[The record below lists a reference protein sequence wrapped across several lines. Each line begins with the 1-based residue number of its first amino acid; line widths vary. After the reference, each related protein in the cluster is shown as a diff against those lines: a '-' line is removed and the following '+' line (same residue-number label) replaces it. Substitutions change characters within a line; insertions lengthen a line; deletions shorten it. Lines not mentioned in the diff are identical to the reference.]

1 MLVLQAFVFIYVYWN
16 KVPVHIRKWTSRA
29 SPFPPHY
36 LSTPLT
42 IHSYVLVTGATGFIG
57 AHIVDNLLARGLKV
71 RGATRSP
78 SKAQSMLSARPNY
91 TSKLDFVIIRD
102 FEQTGVFDDAVQ
114 DIDAVIHVASVLPL
128 LPSKTQ
134 KLIEKNIN

>member
-1 MLVLQAFVFIYVYWN
+1 MKKETCPDPEMDISCAPLSPPSIYL
-16 KVPVHIRKWTSRA
+16 
-29 SPFPPHY
+29 PHSQY
-36 LSTPLT
+36 
-42 IHSYVLVTGATGFIG
+42 SYVLVTGATGFIG

-91 TSKLDFVIIRD
+91 TSKLDIVIIRD

-114 DIDAVIHVASVLPL
+114 GVDAVVHVASVLP
-128 LPSKTQ
+128 PFPFKTQ
-134 KLIEKNIN
+134 KLTVIASNIRHNGQRK

>member
-1 MLVLQAFVFIYVYWN
+1 V
-16 KVPVHIRKWTSRA
+16 R
-29 SPFPPHY
+29 PPSLFLY
-36 LSTPLT
+36 LSTTLT

-91 TSKLDFVIIRD
+91 ISKLDFVIIHD

-114 DIDAVIHVASVLPL
+114 GVDAVTAVIHVASVFPPFL
-128 LPSKTQ
+128 SKLRNSQ
-134 KLIEKNIN
+134 

>member
-1 MLVLQAFVFIYVYWN
+1 LKKKNEKRNLYTSGNGHLVRPAF
-16 KVPVHIRKWTSRA
+16 PSL
-29 SPFPPHY
+29 Y
-36 LSTPLT
+36 LSTTLT

-114 DIDAVIHVASVLPL
+114 GIDAVIHVASVLPP
-128 LPSKTQ
+128 LPPKSQ
-134 KLIEKNIN
+134 